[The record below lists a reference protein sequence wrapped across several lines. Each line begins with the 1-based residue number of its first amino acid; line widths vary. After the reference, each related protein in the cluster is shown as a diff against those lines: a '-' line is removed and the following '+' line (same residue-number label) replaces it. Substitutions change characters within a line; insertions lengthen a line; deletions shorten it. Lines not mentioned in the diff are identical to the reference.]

1 MSDRPAGERPV
12 FELGLVMAGAISA
25 GAYTAGVMDFFI
37 EALDAYYAARD
48 ADDWDGPRHDVRVP
62 VLAGASAGGMTSA
75 IAAVHFMHP
84 ITHVRPGQDLGPGD
98 AKGNQLYHSWV
109 QQIDISKL
117 LGTADIER
125 RKELV
130 SALDSSSLESIANGA
145 LSVDG
150 PKNKRP
156 WVADPLAVFLTVAN
170 LRGIPYGFKLYGTRT
185 DDAYGMTNHMD
196 DMRFAVTWGDKAPA
210 GFIPLHPKECP
221 TGSWETLARSALATG
236 AFPVGLSPQI
246 LKRSIRDYFGRQDMR
261 DPALGTVPDEY
272 RFVCVDGGLMNN
284 EPLEQARRYL
294 ARAEAS
300 GHNPQKGNK
309 ATRAVIMID
318 PFPNQVSFRDYAE
331 GGDRLLAMIPTMFN
345 ALVSQ
350 ARFKPEELAL
360 AEEESVF
367 SRFMISPSRRDAEGN
382 QVDYAIASAT
392 LGGFG
397 GFFEESF
404 RRHDYLLG
412 RKNCQSFLK
421 RYLVLPDNNP
431 LFDGMSD
438 ERKSAWQVKERGGEP
453 RRVAAGDGTMRP
465 ALPIIPLA
473 AHLQKDEEIP
483 QGDQPKPENVNL
495 AEIRRQVRA
504 RIKAVAHTLI
514 FDELGDQL
522 PFLVREGARWSMKL
536 SLEKKLT
543 NAVMDRLVAGLS
555 PLGPLGGQP
564 GAAAGSTR
572 SVKEDQR
579 D

>member
-1 MSDRPAGERPV
+1 MAERPV

-25 GAYTAGVMDFFI
+25 GAYTAGVMDFLI

-48 ADDWDGPRHDVRVP
+48 GADWSGPRHDVRVP

-84 ITHVRPGQDLGPGD
+84 MTHVRPGQALGPQQ
-98 AKGNQLYHSWV
+98 ARQNQLYHSWV
-109 QQIDISKL
+109 QEIDIAKL
-117 LGTADIER
+117 LGTRDIEER
-125 RKELV
+125 PELV
-130 SALDSSSLESIANGA
+130 SALDSSALKAIAEGA

-150 PKNKRP
+150 PRTRRP

-170 LRGIPYGFKLYGTRT
+170 LRGIPCGFKLYGTRAS
-185 DDAYGMTNHMD
+185 DAYGMTNHMD
-196 DMRFAVTWGDKAPA
+196 DMRFAVTWDADTPA
-210 GFIPLHPKECP
+210 GFVPLPAADCP
-221 TGSWETLARSALATG
+221 GGAWPLLAESALATG
-236 AFPVGLSPQI
+236 AFPVGLSPRI
-246 LKRSIRDYFGRQDMR
+246 LTRSIRDYFGRDDMR
-261 DPALGTVPDEY
+261 DPALDDVPEEY

-294 ARAEAS
+294 ARKERS
-300 GHNPQKGNK
+300 GHSPRQGEA

-318 PFPNQVSFRDYAE
+318 PFPNQISFTPYSD
-331 GGDRLLAMIPTMFN
+331 GGDRLLAMVPRMFN

-360 AEEESVF
+360 AENDNVF
-367 SRFMISPSRRDAEGN
+367 SRFMISPSRRDDQGR

-421 RYLVLPDNNP
+421 RYLTLPDNNA
-431 LFDGMSD
+431 LFDAMSED
-438 ERKSAWQVKERGGEP
+438 QKSAWQVKERSGEP
-453 RRVAAGDGTMRP
+453 RLVDAGDGSQRP

-473 AHLQKDEEIP
+473 AHLQADEEIAPADRP
-483 QGDQPKPENVNL
+483 QPESVDL
-495 AEIRRQVRA
+495 DRIRKQVRA

-514 FDELGDQL
+514 FDELGDHL
-522 PFLVREGARWSMKL
+522 PWLVRQGARLSMKL
-536 SLEKKLT
+536 SLEKKMT
-543 NAVMDRLVAGLS
+543 DAVMAKLEEGLS
-555 PLGPLGGQP
+555 PLGPLGGQS
-564 GAAAGSTR
+564 AGGTGKPR
-572 SVKEDQR
+572 PAMENQR